1 MCSYREFRAGAA
13 RYPGPRHARRRSDR
27 RLGVRSYST
36 VRLAGACT
44 DDKVTS
50 SAIAGI
56 ARGGADFRVIL
67 FCEGARRQGVANDAK
82 PSEGPESAPGSL
94 MTRMPFRSRVDSAAE
109 RAALA

>member
-36 VRLAGACT
+36 VRRAGACAEN
-44 DDKVTS
+44 KIAS

-67 FCEGARRQGVANDAK
+67 FCEGAHRQGLASDAK
-82 PSEGPESAPGSL
+82 PFGGTGISATIADDAHAVPKPRG
-94 MTRMPFRSRVDSAAE
+94 
-109 RAALA
+109 